1 VQGSQLRGVERAR
14 KDKVTGHAG
23 MTTVSYSETL
33 QQLVEPLRLVLVQGV
48 QRGAKETPKGVQGV
62 QREQLLAKE
71 TPKGVQ
77 GVQRDAKGCNV
88 EQRNRPKG
96 CKGVQGVQRGAKE
109 TPKGVQGVQGVQR
122 GVKGCSVEQRKRPN
136 TFNVKS
142 LKTSEFKYLSVI
154 K

>member
-1 VQGSQLRGVERAR
+1 MQGSQLRGVERAR

-77 GVQRDAKGCNV
+77 RGARGAAWSEGNAQRGARGARGAKGCK
-88 EQRNRPKG
+88 R
-96 CKGVQGVQRGAKE
+96 VQRGAKE
-109 TPKGVQGVQGVQR
+109 TPKH
-122 GVKGCSVEQRKRPN
+122 
-136 TFNVKS
+136 
-142 LKTSEFKYLSVI
+142 L
-154 K
+154 

>member
-1 VQGSQLRGVERAR
+1 
-14 KDKVTGHAG
+14 

-33 QQLVEPLRLVLVQGV
+33 QQLVEPLRLVL
-48 QRGAKETPKGVQGV
+48 
-62 QREQLLAKE
+62 
-71 TPKGVQ
+71 
-77 GVQRDAKGCNV
+77 
-88 EQRNRPKG
+88 
-96 CKGVQGVQRGAKE
+96 VQGVQRGAKE